1 MTGFFKT
8 YFSQVFHFCTAWKR
22 QETFGSST
30 FSGVAE
36 MEHWAANGLT
46 DGRKDERTYN
56 VIVIIFGLTSVS
68 RMHELAGDLSVCV

>member
-1 MTGFFKT
+1 
-8 YFSQVFHFCTAWKR
+8 
-22 QETFGSST
+22 
-30 FSGVAE
+30 

-68 RMHELAGDLSVCV
+68 RMHELDGDLSVCV